1 MDKSLAS
8 PEESFSILWDT
19 IHSLEATSS
28 TNKKQA
34 ILETV
39 KDNLWVK
46 LFFIYALH
54 PRYQFG
60 VKKLPPYIGG
70 VHRQSSCEVVMDAA
84 ERLLADKTH
93 MKEFFDDVMETM
105 TAKEYNVLRRICRK
119 DPGVG
124 VSKALANR
132 VWEGLTDTKVY
143 LCKAEPISEKNKKNI
158 NFPCYVQKK
167 EDGAR
172 CICFC
177 LDETVIFLSASGK
190 EYTKLD
196 HLSHLL
202 KTKLPMVLDGELL
215 VYDKNGNTLSR
226 KEGNGILN
234 KSIKGTITDEE
245 AERVH
250 YVIWD
255 AIIPSV
261 YFGHNEAT
269 LPYYQR
275 LCICKEYTEPGFIDV
290 VDTVIVDSWQ
300 EVMKQF
306 NDHIRRGH
314 EGVIVKNTD
323 FLWKGKRIKDQLKLK
338 LDLDVTL
345 KVTGFQY
352 GEQGTKYENCLGAL
366 NCESSDGIL
375 KVSVGS
381 GFSDDFRESFSTK
394 YAAHDFI
401 SDPIFIEVRS
411 NGTIKNDEGWSLFLP
426 RMIELRTD
434 KTEADSFE
442 TIQSLQSAK
451 CSLS

>member
-54 PRYQFG
+54 PRHQFG
-60 VKKLPPYIGG
+60 VKKLPPYIGS

-84 ERLLADKTH
+84 ERLVADKTH

-105 TAKEYNVLRRICRK
+105 TAEEYNVLRRICRK

-177 LDETVIFLSASGK
+177 LDENVIFLSASGK
-190 EYTKLD
+190 EYKKLD
-196 HLSHLL
+196 HLSGLL

-255 AIIPSV
+255 AIFPSV
-261 YFGHNEAT
+261 YFGHNEAID
-269 LPYYQR
+269 PYYQR
-275 LCICKEYTEPGFIDV
+275 LCICKEYTDPGFIDV
-290 VDTVIVDSWQ
+290 VDTVTVDSWQ
-300 EVMKQF
+300 EVMEQF

-314 EGVIVKNTD
+314 EGVIVKNSD
-323 FLWKGKRIKDQLKLK
+323 FRWKGKRIKEQLKLK

-352 GEQGTKYENCLGAL
+352 GERGTKYENCLGAL

-381 GFSDDFRESFSTK
+381 GFSDAFRESFSTK
-394 YAAHDFI
+394 YAAHDFT
-401 SDPIFIEVRS
+401 SDPLFVEVRS

>member
-46 LFFIYALH
+46 LFIIYALH
-54 PRYQFG
+54 PRYQVG

-105 TAKEYNVLRRICRK
+105 TAKEYNVLRRICKK

-215 VYDKNGNTLSR
+215 VYDKNGYTLSR

-234 KSIKGTITDEE
+234 KSIKGTITEEE

-255 AIIPSV
+255 AITPSV
-261 YFGHNEAT
+261 YFGDNEEI

-275 LCICKEYTEPGFIDV
+275 LCVCKEYTEPGFIDV

>member
-1 MDKSLAS
+1 MEKSLAS

-60 VKKLPPYIGG
+60 VKKLPPYIGS

-84 ERLLADKTH
+84 ERLVADKTH

-215 VYDKNGNTLSR
+215 VYDKNGYTLSR

-234 KSIKGTITDEE
+234 KSIKGTITEEE

-255 AIIPSV
+255 AITPSV
-261 YFGHNEAT
+261 YFGDNEEI

-275 LCICKEYTEPGFIDV
+275 LCVCKEYTEPGFIDV
-290 VDTVIVDSWQ
+290 VDTVTVDSWQ
-300 EVMKQF
+300 EVMEQF

-314 EGVIVKNTD
+314 EGVIVKNSD
-323 FLWKGKRIKDQLKLK
+323 FRWKGKRIKDQLKLK

-352 GEQGTKYENCLGAL
+352 GERGTKYENCLGAL

-381 GFSDDFRESFSTK
+381 GFSDAFRESFSTK
-394 YAAHDFI
+394 YAAHDFT
-401 SDPIFIEVRS
+401 SDPLFVEVRS